1 LGALLLAL
9 LLILVGY
16 ERATAPDR
24 RFDSTGRLV
33 VDPEE
38 VGRLEQRAW
47 AAYYLHRWP
56 ELFDLLLRLS
66 RHQFGLSLPTAFQAS
81 FVATQAQVVF
91 SRQGAEGGEA
101 EREMRQ
107 FYEMVREP
115 SGGHY
120 DSARAAA
127 LELRWWVVHRQREQQ
142 PDRSA
147 LTAALADSYAEI
159 YQLPVARFWAA
170 ADARAAAMDLSDRW
184 NREGRALDSPLLGQ
198 IADLLVTSYRELR
211 NATA

>member
-1 LGALLLAL
+1 M
-9 LLILVGY
+9 ID
-16 ERATAPDR
+16 PDQ
-24 RFDSTGRLV
+24 
-33 VDPEE
+33 

-66 RHQFGLSLPTAFQAS
+66 RGQFGLSVPTALQAS
-81 FVATQAQVVF
+81 YLATQAQVVF

-101 EREMRQ
+101 EWNMRR

-115 SGGHY
+115 SGGRY
-120 DSARAAA
+120 DPARAAA

-147 LTAALADSYAEI
+147 LTAALAISYAEV
-159 YQLPVARFWAA
+159 YQRP
-170 ADARAAAMDLSDRW
+170 
-184 NREGRALDSPLLGQ
+184 GRPALG
-198 IADLLVTSYRELR
+198 RR
-211 NATA
+211 